1 MKQGISKEA
10 ILQRAKNGLFVH
22 KYSYSHEKLRKKA
35 RRMCKDGLLVLK
47 EYRKDGFY
55 YVLPG

>member
-1 MKQGISKEA
+1 MKQGISKKT
-10 ILQRAKNGLFVH
+10 ILLRAKNGLFVH

-47 EYRKDGFY
+47 EQSRDGFY
-55 YVLPG
+55 YVLP